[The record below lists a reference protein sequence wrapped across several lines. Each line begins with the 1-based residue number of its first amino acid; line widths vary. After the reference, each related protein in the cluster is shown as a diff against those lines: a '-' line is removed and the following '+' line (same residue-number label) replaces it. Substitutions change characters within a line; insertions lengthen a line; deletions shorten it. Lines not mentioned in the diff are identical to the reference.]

1 MLLSTHILP
10 EVAMVC
16 DKVVIVNRGRVVVEG
31 PLSQISRD
39 KSLEQVFLESVSQDG
54 GIVAAA

>member
-1 MLLSTHILP
+1 LLSTHILP

-31 PLSQISRD
+31 PLSQISKD

-54 GIVAAA
+54 SIVAAA